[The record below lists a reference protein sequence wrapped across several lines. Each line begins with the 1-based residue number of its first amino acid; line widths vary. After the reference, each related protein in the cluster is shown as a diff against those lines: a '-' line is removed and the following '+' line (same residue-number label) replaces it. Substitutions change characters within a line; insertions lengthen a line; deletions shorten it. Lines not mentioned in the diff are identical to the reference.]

1 MSNMEKIIVLGGS
14 GDQGIPL
21 IRALGAEKFDV
32 TAGVRRADAMQTTPF
47 PAIKTVHADIMDVD
61 TLKLA
66 FHGQDALITHLP
78 FEHDRTRAKAY
89 GRNIAEAAK
98 AVGLKKIVF
107 NTSCYGAKHE
117 LGITGHDGRR
127 DIKTAIASSGVPY
140 VFIEPAVFMNN
151 MIAPWCKPSIVKHN
165 LFAYP
170 AKPDLKISLISLD
183 DVARLMVPA
192 LQNPQVKNQSFTVG
206 GPEALTGAE
215 ISKVLSQAAGRD
227 IQFKSLSPT
236 EFAENISEL
245 VTGSRIIPDGSVYEG
260 MAMFYSFYNDQP
272 QSPLAVDPETFLT
285 QLPVSLTSFSDWA
298 NAQDWSV

>member
-21 IRALGAEKFDV
+21 IRALRAEKFDV

-47 PAIKTVHADIMDVD
+47 PEIKTVHADIMDVD

-98 AVGLKKIVF
+98 TVGLKKIVF

-183 DVARLMVPA
+183 DVARLMVAA
-192 LQNPQVKNQSFTVG
+192 LQNSQVNNQSFTVG

-245 VTGSRIIPDGSVYEG
+245 VTGSRIIPEGSVYEG
-260 MAMFYSFYNDQP
+260 MARFYSFYNDQP
-272 QSPLAVDPETFLT
+272 QSPLSVDPETFLN